1 MSEDRSLSVD
11 GGAAVWLTGG
21 GEMGQRIRGRDWAST
36 PLGPVASWPQSLRSA
51 VSILLPSKAQICL
64 FWGPELIKLYNDAYI
79 PVLGRKHPDV
89 LGRPAREVW
98 SEIWD
103 VLGPLLA
110 GVVETGEAFRATDHP
125 FYLDRRGF
133 AEETYFDVSYDP
145 VRDETGKVG
154 GVFCIVGE
162 TTGRVLSERRLRTL
176 RDLGRA
182 KEARSVEEACRLA
195 LVALA
200 ASRPDLPFVSLHL
213 LEPDR
218 GVVRGLGAVG
228 LPGDSGLGPAE
239 VELADPRWPF
249 ARVAQ
254 SGRTL
259 VLDSLPADA
268 ARELPE
274 TAAPDRTLVLPI
286 VGGGGQVA
294 GFLIAGTSR
303 FLALEGDYRDFFDL
317 VAAQVG
323 TAVAHASSYEEE
335 RRRAEALA
343 ELDRAK
349 TRFFSNVS
357 HEFRT
362 PLTLMLGPLEELLE
376 RSPPTVSHD
385 DHATLAVIHRNGR
398 RLLKLVNTLL
408 DFSRIQAGRNE
419 AVYEPTDLAALTT
432 DLAGVFRSAVEQ
444 AGLTFDVRC
453 ATGLEPV
460 YVDRGMW
467 EKIVLNLLSNAF
479 KFTFE
484 GGIAVE
490 VSDDEAAVQLVVRD
504 TGIGIV
510 PEELGRIFE
519 RFHRVENARART
531 HEGSGIGL
539 ALVQELAYLHGGSV
553 RAQSQPGRGS
563 AFIVTVPKGRAHLP
577 AEKIGD
583 GRGTAAPPSSRTS
596 FLEEARRWLP
606 AEQQPGETPAITAE
620 LEPAGPP
627 AGGRRFRI
635 VVADDNADMREYVAR
650 LLRSR
655 WEVEAVADG
664 EAALA
669 AIRARP
675 PDLVLTDVMM
685 PRLGGFELLR
695 AVRADPASRHIPVIL
710 LSARAGEESRVEG
723 LQAGADDYV
732 TKPFSARELVA
743 RVEVNLK
750 LKALREE
757 MQEALRESEARFR
770 EMADHA
776 PVLSW
781 MSGPDG
787 ACTFVSR
794 PWCEFTG
801 QAAEA
806 ALGEGWLDAVHP
818 DDRKAIHQAAGPLL
832 GGPGP
837 VRLEYRLR
845 RHDGEYR
852 WVLASAAPRLGA
864 GGQLRG
870 YIGSAFDITERKQAE
885 QERQTLLAR
894 EQAARREAEEKTAI
908 VETINRI
915 GRRLAAQTE
924 LTPLVQ
930 SFTDEATR
938 LAGAQFGAFFY
949 NVLDEQGGSYT
960 LYTLAGVS
968 RAAFEKFPLPRNTAL
983 FEPTFR
989 GERIVRLDDVTQD
1002 PRYGR
1007 NAPHHGMPPGHLP
1020 VTSYLAVPVVSRSGE
1035 VIGGLF
1041 LGHEKPA
1048 VFPERLEPIMAGVA
1062 AQLAIAIDNARLLE
1076 QEQRA
1081 RAGAEAASRAKE
1093 EFLAVLSHELR
1104 TPLNAVYGW
1113 ARMLRSGQI
1122 EGAEEVTR
1130 ALDVIMRNAN
1140 AQVQLIDDMLDVS
1153 RIVTG
1158 KMRLDVRPV
1167 DVKTVVEAALDVVR
1181 PAAAA
1186 KQIRLQAVLDPRAVA
1201 VTGDPDRLQQVVWN
1215 LLSNAV
1221 KFTPR
1226 EGHIRISL
1234 QRVSSHVEIV
1244 IADSGQ
1250 GIAPEVLPHVFER
1263 FQQGDSTSTRR
1274 HTGLGLGLALVRHLV
1289 ELHGGTVE
1297 ASSAGEGQGSTFTIK
1312 LPVAIARA
1320 VEPEADRPM
1329 RGRVHSTAELQVA
1342 PAGPSLRGLRV
1353 LVVDDDRDG
1362 LDLITTILVSGG
1374 AEVQACASAAEG
1386 LGALQR
1392 WHPDVLISDIEM
1404 PGEDGYTFIRRVRAL
1419 DTAKIAR
1426 TPAVALTAYGRVQDR
1441 LRTLSAGYSMHVP
1454 KPVDPTELT
1463 TIVASLAGRT

>member
-1 MSEDRSLSVD
+1 MSDDRSPPV
-11 GGAAVWLTGG
+11 AAAEWLTGG
-21 GEMGQRIRGRDWAST
+21 GEMGQRIRGLDWAST
-36 PLGPVASWPQSLRSA
+36 PLGPVAAWPQSLRSA
-51 VSILLPSKAQICL
+51 VSILLPSRAQICL
-64 FWGPELIKLYNDAYI
+64 FWGPALIKLYNDAYI
-79 PVLGRKHPDV
+79 PVLGRKHPEV
-89 LGRPAREVW
+89 LGRPGREVW

-103 VLGPLLA
+103 VLGPLLG
-110 GVVETGEAFRATDHP
+110 GVVATGAAFRATDHP
-125 FYLDRRGF
+125 FYLDRHGF

-145 VRDETGKVG
+145 VRDESGKVG

-182 KEARSVEEACRLA
+182 REAQSAEEACRLA
-195 LVALA
+195 LIALA
-200 ASRPDLPFVSLHL
+200 SSRQDIPFASLHL
-213 LEPDR
+213 LDPAA
-218 GVVRGLGAVG
+218 GIVRGLGSVG
-228 LPGDSGLGPAE
+228 VPTPRALGLAR
-239 VELADPRWPF
+239 VELADSRWPF
-249 ARVAQ
+249 AAVAQ

-259 VLDSLPADA
+259 VLESLPDDA

-274 TAAPDRTLVLPI
+274 AAAPDRTLILPI
-286 VGGGGQVA
+286 GGGGGQVA
-294 GFLIAGTSR
+294 GFVVAGTSR

-317 VAAQVG
+317 VVAQIA

-376 RSPPTVSHD
+376 RSPPTVSPE

-419 AVYEPTDLAALTT
+419 AVYEPTDLAALTA
-432 DLAGVFRSAVEQ
+432 DLGGVFRSAVEQ
-444 AGLTFDVRC
+444 AGLKLDVRC
-453 ATGLEPV
+453 ADGLEPV

-484 GGIAVE
+484 GSITVE
-490 VSDDEAAVQLVVRD
+490 LRDAGASIELVVRD
-504 TGIGIV
+504 TGIGIA
-510 PEELGRIFE
+510 PEDLVHVFE

-539 ALVQELAYLHGGSV
+539 ALVQELVRLHGGTV
-553 RAQSQPGRGS
+553 RAQSQPGLGS
-563 AFIVTVPKGRAHLP
+563 AFVVTVLKGTTHLP
-577 AEKIGD
+577 ADRIGA
-583 GRGTAAPPSSRTS
+583 GRGAAPEPTDRPSY
-596 FLEEARRWLP
+596 LEEAERWLP
-606 AEQQPGETPAITAE
+606 EDQAPGE
-620 LEPAGPP
+620 PP
-627 AGGRRFRI
+627 ATEPSGPLHEARRFRI

-650 LLRSR
+650 LLGSR
-655 WEVEAVADG
+655 WEVEAVGDG
-664 EAALA
+664 RAALA

-675 PDLVLTDVMM
+675 TDLVLTDVMM
-685 PRLGGFELLR
+685 PRLDGFGLLR
-695 AVRADPASRHIPVIL
+695 AVRAEPATRDVPVIV

-732 TKPFSARELVA
+732 IKPFSARELLA
-743 RVEVNLK
+743 RVEANLK
-750 LKALREE
+750 LK
-757 MQEALRESEARFR
+757 
-770 EMADHA
+770 
-776 PVLSW
+776 
-781 MSGPDG
+781 
-787 ACTFVSR
+787 
-794 PWCEFTG
+794 
-801 QAAEA
+801 
-806 ALGEGWLDAVHP
+806 
-818 DDRKAIHQAAGPLL
+818 
-832 GGPGP
+832 
-837 VRLEYRLR
+837 
-845 RHDGEYR
+845 
-852 WVLASAAPRLGA
+852 
-864 GGQLRG
+864 QL
-870 YIGSAFDITERKQAE
+870 
-885 QERQTLLAR
+885 RQTLLER
-894 EQAARREAEEKTAI
+894 EQAARREAEEETEI

-924 LTPLVQ
+924 LAPLVQ
-930 SFTDEATR
+930 SFTDETTR

-949 NVLDEQGGSYT
+949 NVTDAQGESYT
-960 LYTLAGVS
+960 LYTISGVP
-968 RAAFEKFPLPRNTAL
+968 RTAFEKFSLPRNTAL
-983 FEPTFR
+983 FGPTFR
-989 GERIVRLDDVTQD
+989 GERIIRLDDVKQD

-1007 NAPHHGMPPGHLP
+1007 NAPHHGMPEGHLP

-1048 VFPERLEPIMAGVA
+1048 MFPERLEPIMAGLA

-1076 QEQRA
+1076 REQQA
-1081 RAGAEAASRAKE
+1081 RAAAEAASRAKE

-1122 EGAEEVTR
+1122 EGEAVTR

-1153 RIVTG
+1153 RIITG

-1167 DVKTVVEAALDVVR
+1167 DLEAVVEAAVDVVR
-1181 PAAAA
+1181 PAAEA
-1186 KQIRLQAVLDPRAVA
+1186 KHIRLQAVLDPQAVA
-1201 VTGDPDRLQQVVWN
+1201 ITGDPDRLQQVVWN

-1226 EGHIRISL
+1226 EGRIQVHL
-1234 QRVSSHVEIV
+1234 QRVNSHVEIV
-1244 IADSGQ
+1244 ISDSGQ
-1250 GIAPEVLPHVFER
+1250 GIAADVLPHVFER

-1274 HTGLGLGLALVRHLV
+1274 QTGLGLGLALVRHLV

-1297 ASSAGEGQGSTFTIK
+1297 ASSAGEGQGSTFTVK

-1320 VEPEADRPM
+1320 GESEEARPA
-1329 RGRVHSTAELQVA
+1329 RGRAHPTAPVSVSTS
-1342 PAGPSLRGLRV
+1342 GPSLQGLRV

-1362 LDLITTILVSGG
+1362 LDLIAAILTTGG
-1374 AEVQACASAAEG
+1374 AEVQARPSAAEG
-1386 LGALQR
+1386 FEALQAWR
-1392 WHPDVLISDIEM
+1392 PDVLISDIEM

-1419 DTAKIAR
+1419 DTAKVAR
-1426 TPAVALTAYGRVQDR
+1426 TPAVALTAYGRVEDR
-1441 LRTLSAGYSMHVP
+1441 LRTLSAGYSMHIP
-1454 KPVDPTELT
+1454 KPVDPTELVT
-1463 TIVASLAGRT
+1463 VVASLAGRT

>member
-1 MSEDRSLSVD
+1 MSDDRPQHLND
-11 GGAAVWLTGG
+11 AAAEWLTGG
-21 GEMGQRIRGRDWAST
+21 GEMGRRIRGLDWAST
-36 PLGPVASWPQSLRSA
+36 PLGPVGSWPQSLRSA
-51 VSILLPSKAQICL
+51 VSILLPSRAQICL

-79 PVLGRKHPDV
+79 PVLGRKHPGV

-103 VLGPLLA
+103 VLGPLLG
-110 GVVETGEAFRATDHP
+110 GVIMTGEAFRATDHP

-182 KEARSVEEACRLA
+182 KEARSAEEACRLA
-195 LVALA
+195 LTAM
-200 ASRPDLPFVSLHL
+200 ASSRQDIPFVSLHL
-213 LEPDR
+213 LDPAT

-228 LPGDSGLGPAE
+228 VPTGSALGPAE
-239 VELADPRWPF
+239 VGLADARWPF
-249 ARVAQ
+249 AGVAQ

-259 VLDSLPADA
+259 VLASSPDDA
-268 ARELPE
+268 ARDLPE
-274 TAAPDRTLVLPI
+274 AAAPDRTLVLPV

-294 GFLIAGTSR
+294 GFVVAGTSR

-317 VAAQVG
+317 VATQIA
-323 TAVAHASSYEEE
+323 TAVAHASSYEQE

-362 PLTLMLGPLEELLE
+362 PLTLMLGPLEDLLE
-376 RSPPTVSHD
+376 RSPPTISPD
-385 DHATLAVIHRNGR
+385 DHATLAVVHRNGR

-419 AVYEPTDLAALTT
+419 AVYEPTDLAALTA

-444 AGLTFDVRC
+444 AGLTLDVRC
-453 ATGLEPV
+453 AAGLERV

-484 GGIAVE
+484 GGITVE
-490 VSDDEAAVQLVVRD
+490 LSDGGASVELAVRD
-504 TGIGIV
+504 TGIGIAPGDV
-510 PEELGRIFE
+510 VHVFE
-519 RFHRVENARART
+519 RFHRVENVRART

-539 ALVQELAYLHGGSV
+539 ALVQELVRLHGGTV
-553 RAQSQPGRGS
+553 RAESQPGRGS
-563 AFIVTVPKGRAHLP
+563 AFVVSVPKGATHLP
-577 AEKIGD
+577 AEKIGA
-583 GRGTAAPPSSRTS
+583 GRAGVSEPTGRTS
-596 FLEEARRWLP
+596 YLEEALRWLP
-606 AEQQPGETPAITAE
+606 DDQASFE
-620 LEPAGPP
+620 PP
-627 AGGRRFRI
+627 AAEPDGRPHEPRRLRI

-650 LLRSR
+650 LLGSR
-655 WEVEAVADG
+655 WEVEAVGDG
-664 EAALA
+664 RAALA

-675 PDLVLTDVMM
+675 TDLVLTDVMM
-685 PRLGGFELLR
+685 PRLDGFELLR
-695 AVRADPASRHIPVIL
+695 AVRADPATRDVPVIL

-732 TKPFSARELVA
+732 IKPFSARELVA

-750 LKALREE
+750 LK
-757 MQEALRESEARFR
+757 
-770 EMADHA
+770 
-776 PVLSW
+776 
-781 MSGPDG
+781 
-787 ACTFVSR
+787 
-794 PWCEFTG
+794 
-801 QAAEA
+801 
-806 ALGEGWLDAVHP
+806 
-818 DDRKAIHQAAGPLL
+818 
-832 GGPGP
+832 
-837 VRLEYRLR
+837 
-845 RHDGEYR
+845 
-852 WVLASAAPRLGA
+852 
-864 GGQLRG
+864 QL
-870 YIGSAFDITERKQAE
+870 
-885 QERQTLLAR
+885 RQTLLDR
-894 EQAARREAEEKTAI
+894 EQAARREAEEKTEI
-908 VETINRI
+908 LETVNRI

-930 SFTDEATR
+930 SFTDEATQ
-938 LAGAQFGAFFY
+938 LARAQFGAFFY
-949 NVLDEQGGSYT
+949 NVTDAQGESYT
-960 LYTLAGVS
+960 LHTISGVP

-983 FEPTFR
+983 FGPTFR
-989 GERIVRLDDVTQD
+989 GERIIRLDDVKQD
-1002 PRYGR
+1002 ARYGR
-1007 NAPHHGMPPGHLP
+1007 NAPHHGMPLGHLP
-1020 VTSYLAVPVVSRSGE
+1020 VTSYLAVPVVSRNGE

-1041 LGHEKPA
+1041 LGHEQPA
-1048 VFPERLEPIMAGVA
+1048 MFPERLEPIMAGLA

-1081 RAGAEAASRAKE
+1081 RAAAEAASRAKE

-1122 EGAEEVTR
+1122 EGEAVTR

-1167 DVKTVVEAALDVVR
+1167 DLETVVEAALDVVR
-1181 PAAAA
+1181 PAAEA
-1186 KQIRLQAVLDPRAVA
+1186 KHIRLRAVLDPQAVA
-1201 VTGDPDRLQQVVWN
+1201 ISGDPDRLQQVVWN

-1226 EGHIRISL
+1226 DGRIQVHL
-1234 QRVSSHVEIV
+1234 QRVNAQVEIV
-1244 IADSGQ
+1244 ISDSGQ
-1250 GIAPEVLPHVFER
+1250 GIAPDVLPHVFER
-1263 FQQGDSTSTRR
+1263 FLQGDSSSTRR

-1297 ASSAGEGQGSTFTIK
+1297 ASSAGIGQGATFTVR
-1312 LPVAIARA
+1312 LPVASAS
-1320 VEPEADRPM
+1320 ADESEDTRPA
-1329 RGRVHSTAELQVA
+1329 RGRVYPTAAVRVS
-1342 PAGPSLRGLRV
+1342 PAGPSLHGLRV
-1353 LVVDDDRDG
+1353 VVVDDDRDG
-1362 LDLITTILVSGG
+1362 LDLVATILVNGG
-1374 AEVQACASAAEG
+1374 AEVRACASAAEG
-1386 LGALQR
+1386 FEAVR
-1392 WHPDVLISDIEM
+1392 AWCPDVLVSDIEM

-1419 DTAKIAR
+1419 DSAKVAR
-1426 TPAVALTAYGRVQDR
+1426 TPAVALTAYGRVEDR
-1441 LRTLSAGYSMHVP
+1441 RRTLSAGYSMHVP
-1454 KPVDPTELT
+1454 KPVDPTELAT
-1463 TIVASLAGRT
+1463 VVAGLAGRT